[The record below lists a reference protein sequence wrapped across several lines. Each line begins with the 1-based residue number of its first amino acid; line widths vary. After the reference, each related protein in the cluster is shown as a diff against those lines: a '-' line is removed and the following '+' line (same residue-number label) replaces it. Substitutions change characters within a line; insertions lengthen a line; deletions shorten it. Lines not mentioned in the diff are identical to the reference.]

1 LETARAVGGSLQR
14 CMAEPNNTFTANAL
28 RPFRSIDKLARAV
41 VVRDGEDECEV
52 LREFAARE

>member
-1 LETARAVGGSLQR
+1 LQR
-14 CMAEPNNTFTANAL
+14 CMAEPNKTFTANAL
-28 RPFRSIDKLARAV
+28 RPFQSIDKLARAV